1 MADDVRARVVA
12 VPVSHRRTLGVQRRL
27 LEGALHVHHGLERLV
42 LDDDPCRGSPR
53 LLRLLGGDERDRLA
67 VEAHA
72 LGGEHGLVGELEP
85 VGLAAGNVGLRQNGV
100 HSRHGHGGRHVE
112 RDDAGVRV
120 RAADRATPEHAGR
133 VEVARVHELAG
144 DLRDRVGA
152 ADGRNGSPSLERPR
166 GSAHAGAA
174 ARTASRIFA

>member
-1 MADDVRARVVA
+1 M
-12 VPVSHRRTLGVQRRL
+12 STTGSS
-27 LEGALHVHHGLERLV
+27 GSYSTTTS
-42 LDDDPCRGSPR
+42 CRGSPR

-100 HSRHGHGGRHVE
+100 HSGHGHGGRHVDRE
-112 RDDAGVRV
+112 DAGVRV

-144 DLRDRVGA
+144 DLRNRVGA
-152 ADGRNGSPSLERPR
+152 ADSRYRSPSLEPWRPR